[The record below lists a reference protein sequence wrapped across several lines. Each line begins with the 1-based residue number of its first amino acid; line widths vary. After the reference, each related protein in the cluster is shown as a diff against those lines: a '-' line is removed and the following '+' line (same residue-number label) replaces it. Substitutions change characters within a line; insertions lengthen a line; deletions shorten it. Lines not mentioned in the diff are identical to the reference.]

1 VRRLRAGEW
10 TAVAGAALLL
20 ACLFTDWFGPEGE
33 SGWSSLGWITLAFC
47 LAATASGAWLAI
59 ATALARPVAQLV
71 AAGVLTATAGT
82 LALPVLA
89 LRVCVFQPGPN
100 ELTTVRLG
108 GYLGLA
114 AMLLIAIGGWW
125 ALKDERTEAL
135 ESAYTPPPPRPAP
148 PERAS

>member
-1 VRRLRAGEW
+1 
-10 TAVAGAALLL
+10 
-20 ACLFTDWFGPEGE
+20 
-33 SGWSSLGWITLAFC
+33 LAFC
-47 LAATASGAWLAI
+47 LAAIATGAWLAI

-100 ELTTVRLG
+100 QLTTVRLG
-108 GYLGLA
+108 GYLGLL

-125 ALKDERTEAL
+125 ALKDDRTEAP
-135 ESAYTPPPPRPAP
+135 ESAYTAPQPRPAP